1 MTYRSYH
8 LLPLQID
15 ASDLWSD
22 SSSLS
27 PTTLII
33 IVVVIAVFVVGLVLY
48 NIFKGGGLGGGK
60 GSGGARL
67 FSTFALNRMIK
78 DIPFSYEQRKML
90 EFVLRT
96 DSVTDLEKSLTTPE
110 LLDRHFRRAYRFLE
124 QISGQSKETL
134 YKHAI
139 LFSTRNILENSI
151 FGDFSTTRQ
160 LKDGTALIVTIGKEK
175 FEIDVISTKGEFLT
189 AETPKN
195 VLGTHRKPPKGTKL
209 SILLFVKGKGF
220 TFETKVAGYTTMLG
234 RSAMQ
239 LTHAKLRFLSKRRYR
254 RRQTVI
260 ACSLNLV
267 YVEGS
272 GKKQRLVV
280 DKRRLTGNITD
291 ISVGGCSTKTN
302 LPIQVGARF
311 KIQFKMDDENLA
323 ALGQVLRTNKTNM
336 GTISHIKFLRINQ
349 KAMNQINAFVYE
361 YADD

>member
-1 MTYRSYH
+1 MTDRIYR

-15 ASDLWSD
+15 ASDLRAD
-22 SSSLS
+22 TPISSS
-27 PTTLII
+27 TII
-33 IVVVIAVFVVGLVLY
+33 IFVVVAVVAVAGLILY
-48 NIFKGGGLGGGK
+48 NVFKGGGIGGK

-67 FSTFALNRMIK
+67 FSTFALNRMTK

-90 EFVLRT
+90 EFVFRS
-96 DSVTDLEKSLTTPE
+96 DGVTDLEKSLSTPD

-124 QISGQSKETL
+124 QISSGKEIL

-139 LFSTRNILENSI
+139 LFSTRSILENSV

-160 LKDGTALIVTIGKEK
+160 LKDGTTLLVTIGKEK

-220 TFETKVAGYTTMLG
+220 TFETRVAGYTTMLG

-239 LTHAKLRFLSKRRYR
+239 LAHAKLRFLSKRRYR

-272 GKKQRLVV
+272 GKKQHLVV
-280 DKRRLTGNITD
+280 DKRRLSGSITD

-311 KIQFKMDDENLA
+311 KIQFKLADENLA

-336 GTISHIKFLRINQ
+336 GTISHIKFLRITQ